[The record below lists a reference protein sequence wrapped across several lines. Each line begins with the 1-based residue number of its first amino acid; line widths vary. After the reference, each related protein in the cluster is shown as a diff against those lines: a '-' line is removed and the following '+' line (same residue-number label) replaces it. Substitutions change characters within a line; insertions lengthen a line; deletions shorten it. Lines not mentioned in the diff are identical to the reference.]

1 MFPTYLS
8 YSFDVLLWRS
18 QARRIR
24 DAERRRQRRRRYW
37 IHPITASRMT
47 HGVHSTLY
55 VELRQHPDKFASY
68 LRMSVSTFDDL
79 LARISERIRRQ
90 DTHLR
95 RSISP
100 EERLIVTLR
109 FLASGESFS
118 SLHFQFRLGI
128 STISGIVR
136 STCDA
141 LWDCLVEEFIP
152 QPSTELWLQIAA
164 KYHEVTQFPN
174 CVGAIDGKHIRI
186 QKPAHTGSEYFNYK
200 KFFST
205 ILMAIADAQYRFVAV
220 DIGSYGRTNDSRV
233 FKNSV
238 MGRRIYSGEMGLPEP
253 RAFPG
258 TDEPPMPFVF
268 IGDEAFQM
276 CGNLLKPYSSRGL
289 DQRKRIFNYRLSGA
303 RRYVECA
310 FGIFAGKW
318 RIFNR
323 PIQLHPD
330 VVDQVVKAAVV
341 LHNFILTKEP
351 SPSDPE
357 EVESALPGIEQ
368 ISRRATQVIMRLR
381 DDFSQYFLT
390 EAGMVSWQDRMM

>member
-1 MFPTYLS
+1 
-8 YSFDVLLWRS
+8 
-18 QARRIR
+18 
-24 DAERRRQRRRRYW
+24 
-37 IHPITASRMT
+37 MT
-47 HGVHSTLY
+47 HRVHSTLY
-55 VELRQHPDKFASY
+55 VELWQHSDKFASHV
-68 LRMSVSTFDDL
+68 RMSVSTFHDL
-79 LARISERIRRQ
+79 LAHINEGIRRQ

-100 EERLIVTLR
+100 EERLIVTLK

-118 SLHFQFRLGI
+118 SLHFQFCQGI

-136 STCDA
+136 TTCDA
-141 LWDCLVEEFIP
+141 LWDCLLEEFLP
-152 QPSTELWLQIAA
+152 QPSPELWLQIAE
-164 KYHEVTQFPN
+164 KFHEVTQFPN
-174 CVGAIDGKHIRI
+174 CVGAIDGKYIRI
-186 QKPAHTGSEYFNYK
+186 QKPAHPGSEYFNYK
-200 KFFST
+200 KFYST
-205 ILMAIADAQYRFVAV
+205 ILIAFADAQYRLIAV
-220 DIGSYGRTNDSRV
+220 DIGSYGRNNDSRV

-258 TDEPPMPFVF
+258 TDGPPMPFVF

-289 DQRKRIFNYRLSGA
+289 DQRKRIFNYRLSHA
-303 RRYVECA
+303 RCYVECA
-310 FGIFAGKW
+310 FGIFVGKW
-318 RIFNR
+318 RIFTR

-357 EVESALPGIEQ
+357 EVESALPGLQ
-368 ISRRATQVIMRLR
+368 QTSRRATQAIMCLR
-381 DDFSQYFLT
+381 EDFSQYFLT
-390 EAGMVSWQDRMM
+390 EAGMVSWQDRML